1 MATNERMS
9 SIKQTATMKGDKHM
23 NVNSKTTLSEGGE
36 LANTNRQTAI
46 KESKMKIT
54 TPKVIRWAGL
64 SAMLAGVCFLVI
76 GMFHPVNVLS
86 SVTSATWV
94 IVHIAATALGFF
106 GLFGLAGLYARQV
119 EETGWLGLAGFLLF
133 GAWMTLVCGFSF
145 VEAFILPRL
154 ATEYPAFVTG
164 IMGMFSSIP
173 SQVDLGALPTL
184 WIIQTPLYILG
195 PLLFGIATFRAHV
208 LPRWAGALLILGTV
222 LIPVG
227 AVVPP
232 AMQPKIML
240 PVGLAMAWLGYALFS
255 ERRAS
260 APAPAPCEE
269 SPQLSQPVA
278 A

>member
-1 MATNERMS
+1 MNTQGKT
-9 SIKQTATMKGDKHM
+9 SIKEKKARITA
-23 NVNSKTTLSEGGE
+23 STLMR
-36 LANTNRQTAI
+36 L
-46 KESKMKIT
+46 
-54 TPKVIRWAGL
+54 AGL
-64 SAMLAGVCFLVI
+64 SAMLAGLCFLVI

-94 IVHIAATALGFF
+94 NVHIFATALGFF
-106 GLFGLAGLYARQV
+106 GLLGLAGLYARQV

-133 GAWMTLVCGFSF
+133 GAWMTLVCGMSF

-154 ATEYPAFVTG
+154 TTEFPAYVTG

-184 WIIQTPLYILG
+184 WIIQSPLYILG
-195 PLLFGIATFRAHV
+195 PLLFGIATFRARV

-232 AMQPKIML
+232 AMQPKIMI
-240 PVGLAMAWLGYALFS
+240 PVALAMAWLGYALFS
-255 ERRAS
+255 ERRAP